1 MVSFLS
7 PKHRHTQLET
17 HTAGP
22 QVQRPERPE
31 GSDLGRETHAGE
43 TDQPGETELMLHDAA
58 RGRRDRSLGVQGA
71 DCHLHYPE
79 TPRPEP
85 RCFSQLDRALN
96 LDHVFLIVRHD
107 CIASGWLVGY
117 QEVH

>member
-31 GSDLGRETHAGE
+31 GSDLGREAHAGE
-43 TDQPGETELMLHDAA
+43 TDRPGETELMLHDLMLHVAGEIEA
-58 RGRRDRSLGVQGA
+58 WGAGGGLPFTLPRDTQS
-71 DCHLHYPE
+71 
-79 TPRPEP
+79 
-85 RCFSQLDRALN
+85 
-96 LDHVFLIVRHD
+96 
-107 CIASGWLVGY
+107 
-117 QEVH
+117 